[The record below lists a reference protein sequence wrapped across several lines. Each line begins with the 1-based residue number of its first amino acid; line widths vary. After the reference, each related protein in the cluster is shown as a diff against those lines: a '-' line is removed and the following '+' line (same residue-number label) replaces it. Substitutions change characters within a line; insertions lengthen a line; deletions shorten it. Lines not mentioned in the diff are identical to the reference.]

1 MERLSQRSK
10 NSMKSLNFLFA
21 LACGVMVANLY
32 YAQPILANI
41 ANDLNVSIKD
51 ISFITTITQIGYA
64 LGLFFLVPLLDVLE
78 NKKLIIFTIVLN
90 VLALIFMGISESFY
104 RLILM
109 SLCIG
114 ISASSVQMIVP
125 FGASMAPSHSRGATV
140 GKIMSGLLFGIMLAR
155 PVSSFLSG
163 IIGWQGI
170 FLVSAALGG
179 VLAVVFL
186 FALPSK
192 KPLHKMHYFTL
203 LASMI
208 QLFKDTPI
216 LRQRGFY
223 HFLAFGVFCLFWI
236 VAPVV
241 LIEKFGFSNNE
252 VAIFALI
259 GIVGVLVAPFAGR
272 LADSG
277 KSEFATGIALLA
289 VGISM
294 FLAILPVENRFFA
307 FIWLA
312 LCGIILDFGVSLNL
326 VVGQRIIYALGDNV
340 RARLNALYMVMFFV
354 GGAMGSYLGGY
365 IYTHSNQKWA
375 FFVGGIIGIIG
386 FLSFRWNLRKKSLE

>member
-1 MERLSQRSK
+1 
-10 NSMKSLNFLFA
+10 MKSLNFLFA

-51 ISFITTITQIGYA
+51 ISFITTVTQIGYA

-78 NKKLIIFTIVLN
+78 NKKLIIFTIALN
-90 VLALIFMGISESFY
+90 VLALVFMGISESFY

-125 FGASMAPSHSRGATV
+125 FGASMSPAESRGATV
-140 GKIMSGLLFGIMLAR
+140 GKIMSGLLLGIMLAR

-163 IIGWQGI
+163 MIGWQAI
-170 FLVSAALGG
+170 FLFSAVLEG
-179 VLAVVFL
+179 VLLVVFL
-186 FALPSK
+186 FAIPSK
-192 KPLHKMHYFTL
+192 EPLHKMHYFSL
-203 LASMI
+203 LASMVG
-208 QLFKDTPI
+208 LFKSTSI

-241 LIEKFGFSNNE
+241 LIERFDFSNNE

-259 GIVGVLVAPFAGR
+259 GIVGALVAPLAGR

-277 KSEFATGIALLA
+277 KSEWATGIALLA

-294 FLAILPVENRFFA
+294 FLAILPIENRYFA
-307 FIWLA
+307 FVWLA
-312 LCGIILDFGVSLNL
+312 LCGVILDFGVSLNL
-326 VVGQRIIYALGDNV
+326 VVGQRIIYALGDNI
-340 RARLNALYMVMFFV
+340 RARLNALYMVMFFI

-365 IYTHSNQKWA
+365 LYTHFDEKLA
-375 FFVGGIIGIIG
+375 FFVGGIMGIVG
-386 FLSFRWNLRKKSLE
+386 FLSFRWNSRKNH

>member
-1 MERLSQRSK
+1 MR
-10 NSMKSLNFLFA
+10 SLNFLFA

-41 ANDLNVSIKD
+41 ANDLKVSIKD
-51 ISFITTITQIGYA
+51 ISFITTVTQIGYA
-64 LGLFFLVPLLDVLE
+64 LGLFFLVPLLDVIE

-125 FGASMAPSHSRGATV
+125 FGASMAPPESRGATV

-186 FALPSK
+186 FAIPSK
-192 KPLHKMHYFTL
+192 KPLHKMHYFAL
-203 LASMI
+203 LSSMV

-241 LIEKFGFSNNE
+241 LIEKFHFSNNE

-259 GIVGVLVAPFAGR
+259 GIVGALVAPLAGR

-277 KSEFATGIALLA
+277 KSEWATGIALLA

-294 FLAILPVENRFFA
+294 FLAILPIENRFFA
-307 FIWLA
+307 FVWLA
-312 LCGIILDFGVSLNL
+312 LCGVILDFGVSLNL
-326 VVGQRIIYALGDNV
+326 VVGQRIIYVLGDNV
-340 RARLNALYMVMFFV
+340 RARLNALYMVMFFI

-365 IYTHSNQKWA
+365 IYTHFDQKLA
-375 FFVGGIIGIIG
+375 FFVGGIMGIVG
-386 FLSFRWNLRKKSLE
+386 FLSFRWNSRKNH